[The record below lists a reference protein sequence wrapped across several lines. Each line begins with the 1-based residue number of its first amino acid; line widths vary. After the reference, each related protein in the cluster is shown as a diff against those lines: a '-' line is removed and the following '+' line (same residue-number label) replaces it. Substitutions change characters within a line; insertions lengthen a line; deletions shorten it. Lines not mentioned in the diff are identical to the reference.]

1 MHTLYTST
9 IPWIVVISILASI
22 FASFAAFSFAERVA
36 VSKGKSH
43 WFWLASGAL
52 AMGLGVWSMHYLGM
66 LSVRL
71 PIEVSYH
78 IPTVILS
85 LLLAV
90 LASAVALSV
99 VSHERLSTFDSIGG
113 AVLMGAGIGGMHYTG
128 MHAMRC
134 SAMHHYDPRLVA
146 LSIVVAVV
154 FSWMAL
160 QIAFKMRKRPE
171 QREWLRLGG
180 AVLMG
185 SGIAAMHYTAM
196 AAVTFQMSDMPYSTE
211 NTVRVSTIG
220 VVGVAFTIAIVLF
233 GALLTALLDRRGY
246 EQLRK
251 VLDQLS
257 EERDRFH
264 AAAESGLDALYICT
278 ALRAAD
284 GTIEDFVFSYLNT
297 NVARMEETPLNE
309 LIGRRMCQTLPRN
322 MALGLFERYRQV
334 VLTGKPFSD
343 ELCLYPERDLGQWI
357 RVQAVKVRDGVAIT
371 ISDITA
377 RKRSEEQILHLAH
390 HDPLT
395 GVLNRSLLHDRIHQA
410 IEFAKRNQCRVGIFL
425 IDLDGFKKIN
435 DTFGHAAGD
444 GVLTIVANRMK
455 DSIRATDSIVRMG
468 GDEFVIVLTDLRNYA
483 DAPRFGEMLVHKL
496 REPMTIDGRPLRA
509 TISVGGA
516 VYPDSAAIA
525 DTLLLQADIALYQ
538 AKERGRNQF
547 CVAEISSP
555 VEAAARTRE
564 QVAERS

>member
-1 MHTLYTST
+1 MQTLYTTS
-9 IPWIVVISILASI
+9 IPWIVAISVLASI
-22 FASFAAFSFAERVA
+22 FASYAAFSFAERVA
-36 VSKGKSH
+36 MSRGKSH
-43 WFWLASGAL
+43 GFWLTSGAL
-52 AMGLGVWSMHYLGM
+52 AMGLGIWSMHYLGM

-90 LASAVALSV
+90 LASAVALLA
-99 VSHERLSTFDSIGG
+99 VSHDRLSTLDSAGG
-113 AVLMGAGIGGMHYTG
+113 AALMGAGIGGMHYTG

-134 SAMHHYDPRLVA
+134 SAMHHYDPKLVA
-146 LSIVVAVV
+146 LSVVVAVV

-160 QIAFKMRKRPE
+160 QIAFQLRKRTE
-171 QREWLRLGG
+171 KREWLRLGG

-185 SGIAAMHYTAM
+185 LGIAAMHYTAM
-196 AAVTFQMSDMPYSTE
+196 AAVTFEMSAVPYSVA

-220 VVGVAFTIAIVLF
+220 VVGVAFTIAVVLF

-264 AAAESGLDALYICT
+264 AAAESGMDALYICT
-278 ALRAAD
+278 ADRDAAD
-284 GTIEDFVFSYLNT
+284 GTIQDFVFSYLNG
-297 NVARMEETPLNE
+297 NVARMEEVPLSA
-309 LIGRRMCQTLPRN
+309 LLGRRMCEALPHNRT
-322 MALGLFERYRQV
+322 LGLFERYKGV

-343 ELCLYPERDLGQWI
+343 ELCLYPEQEMSQWI

-395 GVLNRSLLHDRIHQA
+395 GVLNRSLLHDRIEQA
-410 IEFAKRNQCRVGIFL
+410 MDLAKRNQSGIGVFL
-425 IDLDGFKKIN
+425 IDLDCFKKIN

-444 GVLTIVANRMK
+444 DVLTIVANRMK
-455 DSIRATDSIVRMG
+455 ESIRATDSIIRMG
-468 GDEFVIVLTDLRNYA
+468 GDEFVIVLTDLRYQA
-483 DAPRFGEMLVHKL
+483 DATQFGEMLVRKL
-496 REPMTIDGRPLRA
+496 REPMTIAGRTLKA
-509 TISVGGA
+509 TISVGGVA
-516 VYPDSAAIA
+516 YCDPAMGSDH
-525 DTLLLQADIALYQ
+525 LLLQADLALYQ
-538 AKERGRNQF
+538 AKEKGRNQF
-547 CVAEISSP
+547 CIAGSS
-555 VEAAARTRE
+555 AMKAMAQRE
-564 QVAERS
+564 GALREN

>member
-1 MHTLYTST
+1 
-9 IPWIVVISILASI
+9 
-22 FASFAAFSFAERVA
+22 
-36 VSKGKSH
+36 
-43 WFWLASGAL
+43 
-52 AMGLGVWSMHYLGM
+52 
-66 LSVRL
+66 
-71 PIEVSYH
+71 
-78 IPTVILS
+78 
-85 LLLAV
+85 
-90 LASAVALSV
+90 
-99 VSHERLSTFDSIGG
+99 
-113 AVLMGAGIGGMHYTG
+113 MHYTG
-128 MHAMRC
+128 MSAMRC
-134 SAMHHYDPRLVA
+134 SAMHHYDPKLVT

-160 QIAFKMRKRPE
+160 QIAFKLRKRPE
-171 QREWLRLGG
+171 QREWLRLSG

-185 SGIAAMHYTAM
+185 CGIAAMHYTAM
-196 AAVTFQMSDMPYSTE
+196 ASVTFEMSAMSYSTS
-211 NTVRVSTIG
+211 NTVHVSTIG

-264 AAAESGLDALYICT
+264 AAAESGMDALYICT
-278 ALRAAD
+278 AVRAND
-284 GTIEDFVFSYLNT
+284 GTIEDFVFRFLNT
-297 NVARMEETPLNE
+297 NVARMEETPLTE
-309 LIGRRMCQTLPRN
+309 LLGRRMCLVLPHN
-322 MALGLFERYRQV
+322 MTLGLFDRYRQV

-343 ELCLYPERDLGQWI
+343 ELCLHPEQEQSQWI
-357 RVQAVKVRDGVAIT
+357 RVQAVRVRDGVAIT
-371 ISDITA
+371 VSDITA

-395 GVLNRSLLHDRIHQA
+395 GVLNRSLLQDRLHQA
-410 IEFAKRNQCRVGIFL
+410 IDFANRHQSRVGIFL

-444 GVLTIVANRMK
+444 GVLTMVANRMK
-455 DSIRATDSIVRMG
+455 NAIRATDSIVRMG
-468 GDEFVIVLTDLRNYA
+468 GDEFVIVLTELKDCV
-483 DAPRFGEMLVHKL
+483 DAARFGEMLVHKL

-547 CVAEISSP
+547 CLNEFPPQSGSAQRAREEV
-555 VEAAARTRE
+555 VE
-564 QVAERS
+564 QN

>member
-1 MHTLYTST
+1 M
-9 IPWIVVISILASI
+9 LA
-22 FASFAAFSFAERVA
+22 V
-36 VSKGKSH
+36 K
-43 WFWLASGAL
+43 
-52 AMGLGVWSMHYLGM
+52 
-66 LSVRL
+66 L

-78 IPTVILS
+78 VPTVVLS

-99 VSHERLSTFDSIGG
+99 VSRDRLTALDSIRG

-134 SAMHHYDPRLVA
+134 SAMHQYDPKLVA
-146 LSIVVAVV
+146 LSILVAVG

-160 QIAFKMRKRPE
+160 QIAFRLRKRPE
-171 QREWLRLGG
+171 QREWLRLSG
-180 AVLMG
+180 AALMG
-185 SGIAAMHYTAM
+185 LGIAAMHYTAM
-196 AAVTFQMSDMPYSTE
+196 AAVTFEMSDMPYSTG
-211 NTVRVSTIG
+211 NTVHVSTIG

-246 EQLRK
+246 EQLRR

-264 AAAESGLDALYICT
+264 AAAESGMDALYICT
-278 ALRAAD
+278 ALRAND
-284 GTIEDFVFSYLNT
+284 GTIEDFIFSYLNT
-297 NVARMEETPLNE
+297 NVARMEQVPLTE
-309 LIGRRMCQTLPRN
+309 LINRRMCVVLPRN
-322 MALGLFERYRQV
+322 MKLGLFDRYRQV

-343 ELCLYPERDLGQWI
+343 ELCLHPEQDLGQWI

-395 GVLNRSLLHDRIHQA
+395 GVLNRSLLHDRLHQA
-410 IEFAKRNQCRVGIFL
+410 IDFANRHQSRVGIFL

-455 DSIRATDSIVRMG
+455 NAIRATDSIVRMG
-468 GDEFVIVLTDLRNYA
+468 GDEFVIVLTELKLSA
-483 DAPRFGEMLVHKL
+483 DAARFGEVLVDKL
-496 REPMTIDGRPLRA
+496 RDPMTIAGQQLNA

-516 VYPDSAAIA
+516 IYPDSA
-525 DTLLLQADIALYQ
+525 DGTDNLLLQADLALYK
-538 AKERGRNQF
+538 AKAGGRNQF
-547 CVAEISSP
+547 CLAEHSMQP
-555 VEAAARTRE
+555 EAVMHQRE
-564 QVAERS
+564 EVIEQS